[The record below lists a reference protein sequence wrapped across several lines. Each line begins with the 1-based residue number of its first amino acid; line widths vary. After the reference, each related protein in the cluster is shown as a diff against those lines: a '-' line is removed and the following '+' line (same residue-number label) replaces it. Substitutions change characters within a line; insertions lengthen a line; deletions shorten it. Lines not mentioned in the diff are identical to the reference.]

1 MGFYGTVFCGT
12 VFCGTVFCGTGEPA
26 KGESMKTWI
35 QVANTN
41 DVTTNG
47 GGCVLLGG
55 VQIALFK
62 VQKPGGTLEWYA
74 AQNLCPHDRRQVL
87 SRGLTGDAQGEPK
100 VACPLHKNA
109 FSLRTGEHL
118 GGGSAKGEWTLE
130 TFPVKEV
137 EGLIFVEFET
147 ERLGLPPTGV
157 NHEPEHT
164 YEPN

>member
-1 MGFYGTVFCGT
+1 MFYGTAFYGTVFY
-12 VFCGTVFCGTGEPA
+12 GTGEPA
-26 KGESMKTWI
+26 KGESMKSWI
-35 QVANTN
+35 QVAKTN

-62 VQKPGGTLEWYA
+62 LQTGGGLEWYA
-74 AQNLCPHDRRQVL
+74 VQNLCPHDRRQVL
-87 SRGLTGDAQGEPK
+87 SRGLTGDAKGEPK

-118 GGGSAKGEWTLE
+118 GGSSAKGKWTLE

-137 EGLIFVEFET
+137 EGLIFLEFET
-147 ERLGLPPTGV
+147 ERLPTPTGA
-157 NHEPEHT
+157 NREPGHAHS
-164 YEPN
+164 PN

>member
-1 MGFYGTVFCGT
+1 
-12 VFCGTVFCGTGEPA
+12 
-26 KGESMKTWI
+26 MKSWI
-35 QVANTN
+35 QVAGLD
-41 DVTTNG
+41 DVMVNG

-62 VQKPGGTLEWYA
+62 LQKLGGETEWYA
-74 AQNLCPHDRRQVL
+74 VQNLCPHDTRQVL

-118 GGGSAKGEWTLE
+118 GGSTAKPEWTLE

-147 ERLGLPPTGV
+147 SRLEPLPTGV
-157 NHEPEHT
+157 NREPEHGF
-164 YEPN
+164 N